1 MIESQGSG
9 VGELNDVRQFRSPT
23 RILLRSYR
31 MGRDSWRAKHHAV
44 QKKLEQ
50 ERQLSTE
57 RGQSRDRWREQCEAL
72 SLEAKAARERAEAAE
87 LLVQQQSHELERA
100 CERVAQIEREIPKKN

>member
-1 MIESQGSG
+1 MESQGSD
-9 VGELNDVRQFRSPT
+9 VGELEEEVRQFRSPS

-31 MGRDSWRAKHHAV
+31 MGRDAWRAKHHAV

-57 RGQSRDRWREQCEAL
+57 RGQSRDRWREQYEAVG
-72 SLEAKAARERAEAAE
+72 LEAKAARERAEVAE
-87 LLVQQQSHELERA
+87 SLSRQRSRALEQA
-100 CERVAQIEREIPKKN
+100 YERIAQIETELSKKV